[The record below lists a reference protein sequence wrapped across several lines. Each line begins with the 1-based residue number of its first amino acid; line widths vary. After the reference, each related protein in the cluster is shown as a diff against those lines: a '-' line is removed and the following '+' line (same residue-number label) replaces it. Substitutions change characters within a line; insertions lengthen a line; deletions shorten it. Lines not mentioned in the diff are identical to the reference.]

1 MTTAMRHTVFIVD
14 DVPQNVQVAATALR
28 DEGYNVA
35 FATSGREALERITLV
50 QPDVVLLDVM
60 MPEMNGFEVCQQL
73 KRDREVA
80 AIPVIFLTALNDTE
94 SIVRGFSLGGVD
106 YVTKPFN
113 TAELIARV
121 RTHCTLYSLQRL
133 LAEKNSILADLAS
146 SLEAQVAQRTEAL
159 HAALLRQQNF
169 GQMSA
174 ALVALINHEF
184 RTPMTVIQLSVD
196 MLGYAHRLDAERR
209 EEICAEVQKRIGESL
224 AIMRTHLDSIALM
237 IELHTALLH
246 EKPQRIAPARLVE
259 QIAVQC
265 ATEFNRQHSLQVYT
279 HGLPEQAIMMPENF
293 RVALSSII
301 RNAFAYSPPSTAVV
315 VTATADGSSIVV
327 TVDDEGPGIDPEEE
341 QHLYQWFKRGT
352 KQTTIGS
359 QRGLGLGLPLAK
371 LAAETMMGTLW
382 HERRFPR
389 GTRFVLD
396 VPFGQE
402 LVNPADESGRLV
414 HSSNG
419 HQVAVQ

>member
-1 MTTAMRHTVFIVD
+1 
-14 DVPQNVQVAATALR
+14 
-28 DEGYNVA
+28 
-35 FATSGREALERITLV
+35 
-50 QPDVVLLDVM
+50 
-60 MPEMNGFEVCQQL
+60 
-73 KRDREVA
+73 
-80 AIPVIFLTALNDTE
+80 
-94 SIVRGFSLGGVD
+94 
-106 YVTKPFN
+106 
-113 TAELIARV
+113 
-121 RTHCTLYSLQRL
+121 LQRL
-133 LAEKNSILADLAS
+133 LAEKNSILADLAN

-159 HAALLRQQNF
+159 HAALRRQQNF

-184 RTPMTVIQLSVD
+184 RTPMTVIQSSVD

-352 KQTTIGS
+352 NHTAIGS